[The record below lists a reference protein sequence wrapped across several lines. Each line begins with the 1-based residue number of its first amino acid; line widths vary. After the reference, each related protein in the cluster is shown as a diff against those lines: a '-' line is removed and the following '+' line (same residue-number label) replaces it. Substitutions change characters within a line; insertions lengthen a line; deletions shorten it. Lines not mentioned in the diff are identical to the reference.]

1 MNDVSTGRLLVV
13 GGYGAVG
20 GVVTE
25 ALSAWLP
32 GRVVPAGRD
41 EARARRLGGV
51 RVDLTD
57 PAGFANVL
65 DELGDVAVVV
75 FCVEPPDAGPARLC
89 LERGI
94 NLVDVGADHRLLEA
108 VADLD
113 GLAARAGA
121 AAVLSVG
128 LAPGLTNLLA
138 LRAHEEVGGA
148 ERIDLTVLLG
158 TGERH
163 GDDAVRWTVAGLSE
177 PVTARPRRIALPGY
191 GMRTAHHFPFSD
203 QYTLRHTLGVAEA
216 TTRLCLDSRPLT
228 AALFALRRTGL
239 VRQQGLLTNA
249 FTRVHIGGEGFAV
262 RADAERGGRRASW
275 ALTGDGQS
283 RVSGLVAAHVSR
295 TLLTGRVR
303 PGVHHIEQIPGLAD
317 LPERLMSDGIA
328 VRRPVTGARQ

>member
-1 MNDVSTGRLLVV
+1 MSTGRVLVV

-25 ALSAWLP
+25 ALSVWFP

-57 PAGFANVL
+57 PAGFAKVL

-94 NLVDVGADHRLLEA
+94 HLVDVGADHRLLQA

-138 LRAHEEVGGA
+138 LRVHEEVGGA

-177 PVTARPRRIALPGY
+177 PVTARPRRIELPGY
-191 GMRTAHHFPFSD
+191 GTRTAHHFPFSD
-203 QYTLRHTLGVAEA
+203 QHTLRQTLGVAEA

-239 VRQQGLLTNA
+239 VRQQSLLTSV
-249 FTRVHIGGEGFAV
+249 FTRVHIGGDGFAV
-262 RADAERGGRRASW
+262 RADAERDGRRVSW
-275 ALTGDGQS
+275 ALTGHGQS

-295 TLLTGRVR
+295 TLLTGRVC

-317 LPERLMSDGIA
+317 LPERLMPDGIA